1 MIQVNNR
8 EVVKPVNWTTNT
20 IVQRSRLYQT
30 PVKSKIQMKAG
41 NTKQR
46 PKTQPTIKGTNKRN
60 SHTYTSNCSKLEYE
74 SFNSFSRIV
83 EKSIG
88 CSIISW

>member
-46 PKTQPTIKGTNKRN
+46 PKTQPTIKKEPIKETVTHIPQTAPN
-60 SHTYTSNCSKLEYE
+60 
-74 SFNSFSRIV
+74 
-83 EKSIG
+83 
-88 CSIISW
+88 

>member
-41 NTKQR
+41 NTKQ
-46 PKTQPTIKGTNKRN
+46 T
-60 SHTYTSNCSKLEYE
+60 
-74 SFNSFSRIV
+74 
-83 EKSIG
+83 
-88 CSIISW
+88 